1 MKVLL
6 LEDDVAL
13 NDLLSDHL
21 EDKGYDLTICMNGQ
35 EALEYL
41 VDEKFDLALLDI
53 NTPIMT
59 GIEVLKILRE
69 EYKNNTPSIILTA
82 YQDTKHLKDSFE
94 SGVDDYIKKP
104 FDLEELDQRI
114 LKLCRQF
121 SIEQNDEIEINS
133 NIVFEPETCLITKDS
148 KSISIAQKERDILK
162 YFCNHKNRVVSSE
175 ELLQNIWAYEE
186 MPTDATIRVYIKN
199 LREIVGKERIIT
211 IRGIGYKFEQK

>member
-1 MKVLL
+1 MRVLL
-6 LEDDVAL
+6 LEDDLAL

-21 EDKGYDLTICMNGQ
+21 EDKGYEVTLCTNGQ

-41 VDEKFDLALLDI
+41 IDEKFDFALLDI
-53 NTPIMT
+53 NTPIMS
-59 GIEVLKILRE
+59 GIEVLKTIRE
-69 EYKNNTPSIILTA
+69 DYKNSTPTIILTA

-114 LKLCRQF
+114 MKLCRQF
-121 SIEQNDEIEINS
+121 SIEQNSHIKIDE
-133 NIVFEPETCLITKDS
+133 NISFEPDSCLILSDN

-162 YFCNHKNRVVSSE
+162 YFCTHKNRVVSSE
-175 ELLQNIWAYEE
+175 ELLQNIWAYED

-199 LREIVGKERIIT
+199 LREIIGKDRIIT
-211 IRGIGYKFEQK
+211 IRGIGYKFE